1 MAPGSA
7 WAVRENKMDGSGGLG
22 AVSIGIS
29 GWLLILVVAV
39 LVLFG
44 VWKIAKLIWAAFL
57 G

>member
-1 MAPGSA
+1 M
-7 WAVRENKMDGSGGLG
+7 EGSGGLG

-29 GWLLILVVAV
+29 GWLLILVIAL
-39 LVLFG
+39 LVVFG